1 MNSLKERLGAGS
13 ARGRLAP
20 LALLAVPLLAIISP
34 VANLVIHFHIG
45 EATAAT
51 IVSLIVTGSW
61 ELAFLFPFIIP
72 VEATVSALIA
82 AFGVGYAI
90 SW

>member
-1 MNSLKERLGAGS
+1 MKSLQGRLGAGLVHT
-13 ARGRLAP
+13 R
-20 LALLAVPLLAIISP
+20 LALLALALPLLAFVSP
-34 VANLVIHFHIG
+34 MANLVIHFHIAR
-45 EATAAT
+45 ATAAT
-51 IVSLIVTGSW
+51 ICTLIVTGSW
-61 ELAFLFPFIIP
+61 ELALLFPFIIP